1 MATPTVLLGD
11 YVQDGPREIGSGS
24 YGRVYKAHHQV
35 RASVGGPP
43 AALPSPCNV
52 FLGVAALRPALAAL
66 QRTGQTVAI
75 KVVPHVRLV
84 SKKLVESLDAE
95 IRILK
100 RIRHPH
106 IVQLYDVVVPS
117 VRPPVALSSFAHPS
131 PSPSSAHPSPWPLT
145 DCGPVLGT

>member
-1 MATPTVLLGD
+1 M
-11 YVQDGPREIGSGS
+11 
-24 YGRVYKAHHQV
+24 
-35 RASVGGPP
+35 RAS
-43 AALPSPCNV
+43 AAPQGLPSPRNV

-117 VRPPVALSSFAHPS
+117 RVSCAHPS
-131 PSPSSAHPSPWPLT
+131 RFPPSPTRRPRPPPPT
-145 DCGPVLGT
+145 RRPGP

>member
-35 RASVGGPP
+35 RAGVGGPP
-43 AALPSPCNV
+43 GPPPHPRRLLTRRGPS
-52 FLGVAALRPALAAL
+52 PALAAL

-117 VRPPVALSSFAHPS
+117 RVSCAHPS
-131 PSPSSAHPSPWPLT
+131 RFPPSPTRRPRPPPPT
-145 DCGPVLGT
+145 RRPGP